1 MSEYDHRAQRLF
13 VAASLAVGQVIAVP
27 AESLNYLLNVL
38 RLRTGAGVHIFNG
51 RDGEFR
57 AVLRLEGKRTAHFEV
72 LTQLRE
78 QSQRPSLDY
87 CFAPL
92 KQARLDYMVQK
103 ATEMGVGCLR
113 PIITSYTQIRK
124 VNMDRLRANVIEAA
138 EQCGVLAVPELFS
151 PVSLPDFLEALPPQ
165 TLFVFCDEKAKTGN
179 PFNSLSGHFA
189 ARVSLIIG
197 PEGGFDDQ
205 ERQLILS
212 YPNVV
217 RLSLGPRILRA
228 DTAAVAAL
236 TIVQAAL
243 GDWGDAS

>member
-13 VAASLAVGQVIAVP
+13 VPASLAAGQLVP
-27 AESLNYLLNVL
+27 VPTESLNYLLNVL

-51 RDGEFR
+51 QDGEFF
-57 AVLRLEGKRTAHFEV
+57 AVLQLAGKRSAHFEV
-72 LTQLRE
+72 LKRLRE
-78 QSQRPSLDY
+78 QSRQPNLDY
-87 CFAPL
+87 CFAPI

-103 ATEMGVGCLR
+103 ATEMGVGCIR

-124 VNMDRLRANVIEAA
+124 VNMDRLRANIIEAA
-138 EQCGVLAVPELFS
+138 EQCGVLAVPELFP
-151 PVSLPDFLEALPPQ
+151 PVSLPAFLETSSGQ
-165 TLFVFCDEKAKTGN
+165 TLFVFCDEKAETAN
-179 PFNSLSGHFA
+179 PFNSLSGHVA
-189 ARVSLIIG
+189 SHVSLIIG
-197 PEGGFDDQ
+197 PEGGFDEV

-212 YPNVV
+212 APNVV

-243 GDWGDAS
+243 GDWNNAS

>member
-1 MSEYDHRAQRLF
+1 MVS
-13 VAASLAVGQVIAVP
+13 VP
-27 AESLNYLLNVL
+27 AGSLNYLLNVL
-38 RLRTGAGVHIFNG
+38 RLRTGAAVHIFNG
-51 RDGEFR
+51 QDGEFC
-57 AVLRLEGKRTAHFEV
+57 AVLRLEGKRIAHFDV
-72 LTQLRE
+72 LKKLRE
-78 QSQRPSLDY
+78 QSPRPNLDY

-124 VNMDRLRANVIEAA
+124 VNLDRLRANVIEAA

-151 PVSLPDFLEALPPQ
+151 PVPLSVFLQASPTQ
-165 TLFVFCDEKAKTGN
+165 TLFVFCDEKAEISS
-179 PFNSLSGHFA
+179 PFKSLSGHVA
-189 ARVSLIIG
+189 ASVSLIIG

-243 GDWGDAS
+243 GDWGNAS